1 MANIPAVE
9 IDEVPGGL
17 DKGIGNI
24 FGKKLKK
31 RKEQS
36 VLLEDLPTDL
46 DTEFNLE
53 VKANNYIFTHHITS
67 SFK

>member
-31 RKEQS
+31 RKEKS
-36 VLLEDLPTDL
+36 VSLEDLPTNQ
-46 DTEFNLE
+46 DTDFNLDM
-53 VKANNYIFTHHITS
+53 KAKNYFFMHHITS
-67 SFK
+67 SSK

>member
-9 IDEVPGGL
+9 VDVLPGGL

-36 VLLEDLPTDL
+36 VLLEDLPTNL
-46 DTEFNLE
+46 GTEFNLE
-53 VKANNYIFTHHITS
+53 VNANNYIFTHNIPSTT
-67 SFK
+67 K

>member
-36 VLLEDLPTDL
+36 VLLEDLPTNL
-46 DTEFNLE
+46 DTKFNLQ

-67 SFK
+67 SYK